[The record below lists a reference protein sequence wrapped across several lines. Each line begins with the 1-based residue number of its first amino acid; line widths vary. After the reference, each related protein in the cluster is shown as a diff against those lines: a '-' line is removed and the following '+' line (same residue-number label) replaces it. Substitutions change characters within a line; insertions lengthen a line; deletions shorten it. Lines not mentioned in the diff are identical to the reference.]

1 MKKII
6 FFIFIHFNISLYA
19 QNELKYDANITKQ
32 PEWVNLM
39 YSEDTDIA
47 DVVNAFNIYYKNHE
61 LVKNKHTQYY
71 KRWLRNI
78 SRFSNANIQQI
89 SKSSNVWECIG
100 PWDFDKDANSR
111 SYAPGSAHIYTVE
124 QSVSNSD
131 VLYAGSATAGAWKS
145 IDKGNNWSLIT
156 KNLSLN
162 TVYAI
167 EIDYTNPDIIFI
179 SGNGGIYKSIDGG
192 INWIIIGD
200 ASFTSLNHSVKDIK
214 LKPSNNQELF
224 VASNQGLFHST
235 NAGVNFNQIMSGNF
249 LEIEFHPN
257 STDTMLSLIHI

>member
-89 SKSSNVWECIG
+89 SKSSNVW
-100 PWDFDKDANSR
+100 
-111 SYAPGSAHIYTVE
+111 
-124 QSVSNSD
+124 
-131 VLYAGSATAGAWKS
+131 
-145 IDKGNNWSLIT
+145 
-156 KNLSLN
+156 
-162 TVYAI
+162 
-167 EIDYTNPDIIFI
+167 
-179 SGNGGIYKSIDGG
+179 
-192 INWIIIGD
+192 
-200 ASFTSLNHSVKDIK
+200 
-214 LKPSNNQELF
+214 
-224 VASNQGLFHST
+224 
-235 NAGVNFNQIMSGNF
+235 
-249 LEIEFHPN
+249 
-257 STDTMLSLIHI
+257 

>member
-78 SRFSNANIQQI
+78 SRFSNAKPILPFQI
-89 SKSSNVWECIG
+89 F
-100 PWDFDKDANSR
+100 PDFFR
-111 SYAPGSAHIYTVE
+111 G
-124 QSVSNSD
+124 
-131 VLYAGSATAGAWKS
+131 
-145 IDKGNNWSLIT
+145 KGFLSCFLKTKRIT
-156 KNLSLN
+156 
-162 TVYAI
+162 
-167 EIDYTNPDIIFI
+167 
-179 SGNGGIYKSIDGG
+179 GGCVI
-192 INWIIIGD
+192 
-200 ASFTSLNHSVKDIK
+200 
-214 LKPSNNQELF
+214 
-224 VASNQGLFHST
+224 
-235 NAGVNFNQIMSGNF
+235 
-249 LEIEFHPN
+249 
-257 STDTMLSLIHI
+257 